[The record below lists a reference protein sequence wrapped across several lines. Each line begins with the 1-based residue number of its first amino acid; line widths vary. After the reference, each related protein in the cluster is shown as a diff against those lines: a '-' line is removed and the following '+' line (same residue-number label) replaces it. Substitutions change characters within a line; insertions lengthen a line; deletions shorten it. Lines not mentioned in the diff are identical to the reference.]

1 MTEMKEVLEWL
12 EGKKEEVEDPEALNS
27 YEMAEEYLHY
37 GLQAEYINKDS
48 GKYDEDD
55 F

>member
-1 MTEMKEVLEWL
+1 MTDMSDVLGWL
-12 EGKKEEVEDPEALNS
+12 EGKKEEVEDPEAVNS

-37 GLQAEYINKDS
+37 GLQAEYLEKDS
-48 GKYDEDD
+48 DQYD